1 MNPSKISYNPERG
14 TVKGRTLTQIHR
26 AKQKAVGGAKKR
38 CKKGKSCSAT
48 CIANNKVCLVDIP
61 LSTSLE
67 IPKVVSQIRGATD
80 SVLGKT
86 LSKLPGQL
94 TVTRDLNEAMV
105 KMIDRPS
112 LVAEKKNLMEAK
124 RAVRKLER
132 EGKLSSET
140 KAELKDRFRA
150 IAKVLKAEGEPS
162 AVKARNDEDAKNPQ
176 YLSQLKAIRSAER
189 LAKAQREIIGL
200 IDARLDKIQFGSA
213 EFKRWMSRREAN
225 AKLLRIYEDDGR
237 NKRVQLRELQKV
249 NQPSPPKKGITA
261 NLSYTSQ
268 TARERLKDVFDKLEG
283 LKLLLK
289 TKGEEFVGNINWEAA
304 IGTGARRLGKPG
316 AYGAFV
322 KIPPEEL
329 FKFGVKGNHPDGV
342 GVKGGK
348 IGINEPAILKRV
360 GEAGLGPRLIA
371 AKTDANFADASANTR
386 RGLIAMGIVPGR
398 DMFDRRHTDD
408 VNGVNAGRA
417 FWEARRDLHRLGIAH
432 NDMHPGNILI
442 DDKGKARFV
451 DFGLAQ
457 AFPKAALAE
466 AVGAVTKSD
475 WQVNRWAE
483 LGGDAAGSKAS
494 AYTRMKGNWERL
506 KDAMRKD
513 GLTDADISHIG
524 STGIRRDEKGDYT
537 SKTWQNPALTDRRIR
552 EYMDILYDGI

>member
-1 MNPSKISYNPERG
+1 MSYNPELG
-14 TVKGRTLTQIHR
+14 TVQGRTLTQIHR
-26 AKQKAVGGAKKR
+26 AKQRAVGGAKKR

-67 IPKVVSQIRGATD
+67 IPKVVSQIKGATD

-86 LSKLPGQL
+86 LAKKPGQL
-94 TVTRDLNEAMV
+94 TAVRDLEEAMV
-105 KMIDRPS
+105 KMLDRPS
-112 LVAEKKNLMEAK
+112 LAAEKKNLMEAK
-124 RAVRKLER
+124 RAVRKLIR
-132 EGKLSSET
+132 EGKVDEDT
-140 KAELKDRFRA
+140 KAKLKDRFWA
-150 IAKVLKAEGEPS
+150 MAKVFKEEGS
-162 AVKARNDEDAKNPQ
+162 ASAIKARYDEDAKNPQ
-176 YLSQLKAIRSAER
+176 YLTELKAIRSAER
-189 LAKAQREIIGL
+189 LAKVQKEIVERVNARIAEVSPGSSEYKKL
-200 IDARLDKIQFGSA
+200 VAWRDENSRLRDLYEKDAKA
-213 EFKRWMSRREAN
+213 KRDQLN
-225 AKLLRIYEDDGR
+225 ALA
-237 NKRVQLRELQKV
+237 KV
-249 NQPSPPKKGITA
+249 NQPSVKNGITA

-268 TARERLKDVFDKLEG
+268 TARERLKEVFDQLAG
-283 LKLLLK
+283 LKFFLK

-304 IGTGARRLGKPG
+304 IGAGAKRLGKPG

-322 KIPPEEL
+322 RIPPEEL

-417 FWEARRDLHRLGIAH
+417 FWEARRDLHKMGIAH
-432 NDMHPGNILI
+432 NDMHPGNILV

-466 AVGAVTKSD
+466 AVGAVTGSD
-475 WQVNRWAE
+475 WQVNRWDQ
-483 LGGDAAGSKAS
+483 LGGNTAGTKAP

-513 GLTDADISHIG
+513 GLTDSDISHIG

-537 SKTWQNPALTDRRIR
+537 SKTWQNPALTDKRIQ